1 MSFGE
6 TITNLRKS
14 KGITQEQ
21 LAETLGVTRQT
32 ISKWELDQSTP
43 DLNYISQL
51 SDLYGVTT
59 DYLIKGEEP
68 AKNTEASETSEA
80 SEAEELYEQ
89 IVGNSREEVKQI
101 IYVTKEGGSG
111 LTPRSLAG
119 VIVAILAAVLAVVS
133 MVMMGENEDWIIG
146 AIFGAFGFIAGLEM
160 VLVKKHPILAV
171 LWTIWIIVF
180 LFLAVFLVNTPA
192 GGSIFGFDNMGQLV
206 NTVHLLYLIALII
219 GTVATLKKGKREM

>member
-59 DYLIKGEEP
+59 DYLIKGEDP
-68 AKNTEASETSEA
+68 VKNTEN

-101 IYVTKEGGSG
+101 IYVNKDGGNG

-160 VLVKKHPILAV
+160 VLVKKHPVLAV